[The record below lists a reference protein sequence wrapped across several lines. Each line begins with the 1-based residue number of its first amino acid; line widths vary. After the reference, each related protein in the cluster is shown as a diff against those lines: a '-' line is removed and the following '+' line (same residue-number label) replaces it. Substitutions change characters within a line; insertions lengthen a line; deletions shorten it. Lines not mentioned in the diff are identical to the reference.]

1 MWYWGEVRWG
11 EVFGVG
17 FWGAVGFG
25 CGVGLGVVGW
35 GEVVCHVGALY
46 KIITVLRLVFVPL
59 YCIA

>member
-1 MWYWGEVRWG
+1 MRWG

-35 GEVVCHVGALY
+35 GEVVCHVGALF
-46 KIITVLRLVFVPL
+46 KRITVLRLVFVPL
-59 YCIA
+59 YYIA